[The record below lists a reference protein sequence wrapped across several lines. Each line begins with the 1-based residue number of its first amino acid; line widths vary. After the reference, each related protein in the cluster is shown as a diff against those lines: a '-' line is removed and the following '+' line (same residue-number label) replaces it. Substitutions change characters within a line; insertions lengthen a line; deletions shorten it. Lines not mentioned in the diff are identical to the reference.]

1 MTSVS
6 IDFRHVSDQKVLAS
20 VRAAVEHE
28 RTATAHL
35 LAALMELDTRRLYLQ
50 EGCSS
55 LFTSCTQVLHLSE
68 HAAYNRIETARAAR
82 RFPLILD
89 LVESG
94 AVSLT
99 AVRLLAPQLTEENHR
114 DLLGRARHRS
124 KRDIE
129 ILLAALRPQP
139 DVPSTIRKLPTAAAL
154 QPLDDAAPNP
164 SVAGGLDDGQG
175 DFDAADAHRP
185 PAAPAEMKPMS
196 PERYRVQ
203 FTVNRE
209 TYDTLRRAQD
219 LLRHAVPNGDVAVIF
234 ERALELLIVR
244 LERTK
249 FGSTKHP
256 KVFRNESPASRHVP
270 AAIKRAVWER
280 DSGRCAF
287 KGTLGRC
294 TETGFLEYHHL
305 VPFAAGGL
313 TCVENLELRC
323 RAHNRHEAEQWF
335 GERQP
340 SKHDAPAA
348 PP

>member
-1 MTSVS
+1 MTSIS

-28 RTATAHL
+28 RVATAHL
-35 LAALMELDTRRLYLQ
+35 IAALMELDTRRLYLQ

-55 LFTSCTQVLHLSE
+55 LFTYCTQVLHLSE

-139 DVPSTIRKLPTAAAL
+139 DVPSTIRKLPTGTAL
-154 QPLDDAAPNP
+154 QPLDDPFAESRGAGAP
-164 SVAGGLDDGQG
+164 DDSPRG
-175 DFDAADAHRP
+175 FDAVDAQGAQP
-185 PAAPAEMKPMS
+185 APAELKPLA

-219 LLRHAVPNGDVAVIF
+219 LLRHAVPSGDVAVIF

-249 FGSTKHP
+249 FGNTKHP
-256 KVFRNESPASRHVP
+256 RVFRDSSPESRHIP
-270 AAIKRAVWER
+270 AAIKRTVWER
-280 DSGRCAF
+280 DSGQCAF
-287 KGTLGRC
+287 KGARGRC

-305 VPFAAGGL
+305 VPFASGGP
-313 TCVENLELRC
+313 TCADNLELRC
-323 RAHNRHEAEQWF
+323 RAHNQYEADKWF
-335 GERQP
+335 GERP
-340 SKHDAPAA
+340 SATHDRAS
-348 PP
+348 PPV

>member
-1 MTSVS
+1 MTSVT

-55 LFTSCTQVLHLSE
+55 LFTYCTQVLHLSE

-185 PAAPAEMKPMS
+185 PAAPAEIKPMA

-249 FGSTKHP
+249 FGRYETSEGVSERIPGLTTCP
-256 KVFRNESPASRHVP
+256 SRHQTGGVGTRQWP
-270 AAIKRAVWER
+270 LCVQRHPRALHRNRIPGV
-280 DSGRCAF
+280 SPSSA
-287 KGTLGRC
+287 
-294 TETGFLEYHHL
+294 
-305 VPFAAGGL
+305 
-313 TCVENLELRC
+313 LR
-323 RAHNRHEAEQWF
+323 RRWTDV
-335 GERQP
+335 RRK
-340 SKHDAPAA
+340 S
-348 PP
+348 